1 MKTKK
6 GEKIDIKRNFK
17 EYLSYL
23 KKYKLLIFLL
33 IFVISLNGIKQIAD
47 KYFFKVII
55 DKGTDFSAGNLD
67 SVSF

>member
-6 GEKIDIKRNFK
+6 GEKIDIKHNFK

-23 KKYKLLIFLL
+23 KKYKLLIFFL